1 MSKNEL
7 MELNV
12 DGDELKDFAELLGV
26 GEIKN
31 DLFPIVKV
39 TTKGKDAQGREVGRG
54 MLWLK
59 SNDLEPVY
67 AKTMKIRPLSNHYQY
82 THWDKLKGENVNN
95 TIQSPTFKTEFR
107 DRLGTL
113 KCGRPDNWYSRP
125 DDEKEQWSG
134 IKCNRIIRALCS
146 YTGKDADGNEVTI
159 ENKPVIIFNKSSNFG
174 QFDDQYRKV
183 IPKQKQVYDYWVE
196 VSVKDHSNGG
206 LEYYTM
212 EYKPD
217 FKTPVAMDQMTVDTL
232 RVIVDVIK
240 TSNASVNK
248 AYATAIQ
255 EKSMS
260 DLAIDAI
267 EDGELSELEQ
277 DLA

>member
-1 MSKNEL
+1 MSTEL
-7 MELNV
+7 QEINIG
-12 DGDELKDFAELLGV
+12 GDELKDFAELLGV
-26 GEIKN
+26 GETKS

-39 TTKGKDAQGREVGRG
+39 TTKGRDAQGREIGRG

-67 AKTMKIRPLSNHYQY
+67 AKTMKIRPLSNVYQY
-82 THWDKLKGENVNN
+82 THWDDTKGENVNS

-125 DDEKEQWSG
+125 DDEKKKWSG
-134 IKCNRIIRALCS
+134 IKCNRIIRAIVT

-174 QFDDQYRKV
+174 QFDDQYLKV
-183 IPKQKQVYDYWVE
+183 IPKQRKLYDYWVE

-217 FKTPVAMDQMTVDTL
+217 FKVPVSMDQMTLDTL

-240 TSNASVNK
+240 TGNASVNK
-248 AYATAIQ
+248 DYANAIQ
-255 EKSMS
+255 ERSMS
-260 DLAIDAI
+260 DVAMDAI
-267 EDGELSELEQ
+267 AEGELSELEQ
-277 DLA
+277 DMV

>member
-1 MSKNEL
+1 MSTEL
-7 MELNV
+7 QEINIG
-12 DGDELKDFAELLGV
+12 GDELKDFAELLGV
-26 GEIKN
+26 GETKS
-31 DLFPIVKV
+31 DLFPILKV
-39 TTKGKDAQGREVGRG
+39 TTKGRDAQGREIGRG

-67 AKTMKIRPLSNHYQY
+67 AKTMKIRPLSNVYQY
-82 THWDKLKGENVNN
+82 THWDDIKGENVNS

-113 KCGRPDNWYSRP
+113 KCGRPDNWFSRP
-125 DDEKEQWSG
+125 DAEKKKWSG
-134 IKCNRIIRALCS
+134 IKCNRIIRAIVT

-174 QFDDQYRKV
+174 QFDDQYLKV
-183 IPKQKQVYDYWVE
+183 IPKQRKLYDYWVE

-217 FKTPVAMDQMTVDTL
+217 FKVPVSMDQMTLDTL

-240 TSNASVNK
+240 TGNASVNK
-248 AYATAIQ
+248 DYANAIQ
-255 EKSMS
+255 ERSMS
-260 DLAIDAI
+260 DVAMDAI
-267 EDGELSELEQ
+267 AEGELSELEQ
-277 DLA
+277 DMV